1 MAIFHGDSW
10 LSNGF
15 GHGKRHVGGMMESMK
30 NPSCFTKVRGRDW
43 TWFVDL
49 APEDSWDMGDTQK
62 RQGCRS
68 DIAIYRVFTWQRQ
81 SSHVV
86 DHGVPWFSQLPPFLF
101 RSSPATLPRWHRNEP
116 VGGFGSNTWDR
127 SKLTVSAFV
136 PSVCSPEKWCCVKNP
151 NFCHILIRGFPWM
164 VYKDL

>member
-1 MAIFHGDSW
+1 
-10 LSNGF
+10 
-15 GHGKRHVGGMMESMK
+15 MESDM
-30 NPSCFTKVRGRDW
+30 
-43 TWFVDL
+43 L
-49 APEDSWDMGDTQK
+49 AEWWSPWKIPVVSPRSGEGTEHDDTQK

-68 DIAIYRVFTWQRQ
+68 DIAIYRVSTWQRQ